1 METSSRWDESGYG
14 SFYGRRS
21 SRASGAA
28 AGKTRGDQ
36 RPEPIGHEEDGMAES
51 GRKEVNV
58 VTLGRDNYARW
69 RREIDAALR
78 GHGLIWVADGT
89 DKKPVVPAAADASH
103 AARKKEA
110 REWESADSK
119 AQSIIMR
126 TLDDMTFSHV
136 ADCVSAKTMME
147 RISEL
152 RDPKTTDVLTTGIT
166 AFFAETWIAGDD
178 VSSFMG
184 RLAVH
189 AARVNGCKSEKA
201 QITDQFVMAKT
212 MTSLPVQYAHFVQ
225 SWNLVAK
232 AESTLTDFREKLL
245 AAERSMAETNRM
257 HDNEVG
263 EALRAGRRGTRRR
276 LDKDDQ
282 FRGKCFRC
290 GKYGHVKADCP
301 VETESGSSDTEDD
314 KRSTTSSHKR
324 HSRQRRNK
332 KSDRE
337 SACYAEHE
345 NVALS
350 VYGFRSSDII
360 ADSGAS
366 RHLTGNKSWFRT
378 LRKLV
383 QPLEFRSA
391 DGKIVATHVG
401 DIDVETSVEGRK
413 WSARTWADVLYVP
426 GLPHSLY
433 STTCR
438 EDKGFGF
445 QHGRGSMTI
454 TRHGKPFIG
463 GRKIGP
469 SYMPFI
475 RVAKGQALRVV
486 DDGSTGQASDRTT
499 RITRKR
505 SRRNTKSREHDVAFT
520 VVPVYEMEEPSAS
533 GSGTTNASTSV
544 SGFASTASGRIVV
557 ASGSSR
563 NLHAGI
569 VRGKVDARLGGGLEA
584 EGIGKPRRIND
595 IRNRDGIHRAAMDTT
610 RTRKFKTGGSESR
623 TMSPTFL
630 ESDGADDRYEREEV
644 LK

>member
-1 METSSRWDESGYG
+1 
-14 SFYGRRS
+14 
-21 SRASGAA
+21 
-28 AGKTRGDQ
+28 
-36 RPEPIGHEEDGMAES
+36 MAES

-89 DKKPVVPAAADASH
+89 DKKPMVPAAADANH

-166 AFFAETWIAGDD
+166 AFFAETWSAGDD
-178 VSSFMG
+178 VASFMG

-201 QITDQFVMAKT
+201 QITDQFVIAKT
-212 MTSLPVQYAHFVQ
+212 MTSLPGPYAHFVQ

-245 AAERSMAETNRM
+245 AAERNMAETNRM
-257 HDNEVG
+257 HNAETG
-263 EALRAGRRGTRRR
+263 EALRAGRRFRGGRS
-276 LDKDDQ
+276 DKDDQ

-290 GKYGHVKADCP
+290 GKYGHVKADCS
-301 VETESGSSDTEDD
+301 VETESESSGTEDD

-324 HSRQRRNK
+324 RGGQRRNK
-332 KSDRE
+332 KGDRE
-337 SACYAEHE
+337 SACCAGHE

-350 VYGFRSSDII
+350 AFGFRSSDII

-366 RHLTGNKSWFRT
+366 QHLTGNKSWYRSM
-378 LRKLV
+378 RKLEKP
-383 QPLEFRSA
+383 QEFRSA

-401 DIDVETSVEGRK
+401 DIDVETSVDGRK
-413 WSARTWADVLYVP
+413 WRLRTWANVLYVP
-426 GLPHSLY
+426 GLLHSLY

-438 EDKGFGF
+438 EDEGFGF
-445 QHGRGSMTI
+445 QHERGSMMI
-454 TRHGKPFIG
+454 TRNGKPFIG
-463 GRKIGP
+463 GRRIGP

-475 RVAKGQALRVV
+475 RIVGEQALQAVN
-486 DDGSTGQASDRTT
+486 DEPTGERASDRIT
-499 RITRKR
+499 RTTRKR
-505 SRRNTKSREHDVAFT
+505 SRRNMKDRERGIAFNI
-520 VVPVYEMEEPSAS
+520 VPVNEMKKPIDSEF
-533 GSGTTNASTSV
+533 GTTVRSKPV
-544 SGFASTASGRIVV
+544 SGFASTASGRKVV
-557 ASGSSR
+557 VPGSSR
-563 NLHAGI
+563 NQYTGLYRNDDRRRSGSKAEDTNAGRRSDI
-569 VRGKVDARLGGGLEA
+569 SSRG
-584 EGIGKPRRIND
+584 GIC
-595 IRNRDGIHRAAMDTT
+595 RAAIDTM
-610 RTRKFKTGGSESR
+610 RTRKFINRVGE
-623 TMSPTFL
+623 
-630 ESDGADDRYEREEV
+630 
-644 LK
+644 